1 MPLKKF
7 SLSLDG
13 FNVAVLLVF
22 LVSLSLRFWGLERFN
37 ALVFDEVYYAKFAND
52 YWLGKPFFPSHPPL
66 SHYLIAL
73 GLGIGSLLPADPD
86 SVNTLTGSLHSTW
99 SYRWLNALVGSFI
112 PLLVGAVAYL
122 LTRRRM
128 LTLLVMVLALLDG
141 LYLVESR
148 YALNNIYLIFFGLLG
163 QIGVLSYLRR
173 PRFRFLMLGGVFLGC
188 AGAVKWNGFAFLLGI
203 YLLWALAWLWRG
215 EKNPLQRWRAL
226 KPLPVLLTLV
236 FLPALTYSLLWIPHL
251 LLNPDYRSLAG
262 FGRIHWETWQYHNR
276 IGNDPSVHPYC
287 SPWHSWLI
295 LWRPVAY
302 YYQTVGAHKIVYDVH
317 SMANPILLWFST
329 GALFLWFGALLFA
342 RNGAYPREIS
352 LYLGINYLVNLLP
365 WLKISRCAF
374 FYHYMSAYLFSWFA
388 LALVLETLWRQRT
401 SFSRA
406 VFCLTLGIIALGFLY
421 WLPIFLG
428 LPLTPRAFGAR
439 MWLRSWI

>member
-7 SLSLDG
+7 SLALDG
-13 FNVAVLLVF
+13 FNIAVLLVF

-73 GLGIGSLLPADPD
+73 GLRIGSLFPSAPD

-99 SYRWLNALVGSFI
+99 SYRWLNALIGSWI
-112 PLLVGAVAYL
+112 PLLVGTVAYL
-122 LTRRRM
+122 LTQRRM

-148 YALNNIYLIFFGLLG
+148 YALNNIYLVFFGLLG
-163 QIGVLSYLRR
+163 QIGVLAYLRR
-173 PRFRFLMLGGVFLGC
+173 RRLRFLILGGVFLGC

-203 YLLWALAWLWRG
+203 YLLWGLAWLWRE

-226 KPLPVLLTLV
+226 KPLPVVLTLV
-236 FLPALTYSLLWIPHL
+236 LLPALTYSLLWIPHL
-251 LLNPDYRSLAG
+251 LLNPDYRSLEG

-287 SPWHSWLI
+287 SPWYSWLI

-302 YYQTVGAHKIVYDVH
+302 YYQTVGAHQIIYDVH
-317 SMANPILLWFST
+317 SMANPILLWLST
-329 GALFLWFGALLFA
+329 GALLLWFGSLILN
-342 RNGAYPREIS
+342 RDRAYPREIS
-352 LYLGINYLVNLLP
+352 FYIGVNYLVNLLP

-388 LALVLETLWRQRT
+388 LALVLETLWHQR
-401 SFSRA
+401 SAFARP
-406 VFCLTLGIIALGFLY
+406 VFWLTLGMIILGFLY

-428 LPLTPRAFGAR
+428 LPLTPAAFGAR
-439 MWLRSWI
+439 MLLRSWI